1 MNGHSGRDGYDSPH
15 SRKVGKGPLLFPNS
29 PSLAGEGPGVRAVSF
44 SLRCVAVGG
53 SGAPP
58 ATKATLATKRYKTP
72 PSTPTAAKPGEG
84 GKRGRPGFTLL
95 ETLIALGILA
105 TATVLVAQLGAL
117 ALAERTR
124 ADDRLLAT
132 EAAANVLEAARA
144 RPWADLTPEWA
155 AAQRLSDDL
164 TDRLPE
170 AILTVRVGPEPDRP
184 GVKRVSVELGWKQRD
199 GTPAWPVTMVGL
211 FADRS
216 AGGGS

>member
-1 MNGHSGRDGYDSPH
+1 SY
-15 SRKVGKGPLLFPNS
+15 
-29 PSLAGEGPGVRAVSF
+29 SF
-44 SLRCVAVGG
+44 RCVAGGG

-58 ATKATLATKRYKTP
+58 ATKATLATKRNVTTKRYETP
-72 PSTPTAAKPGEG
+72 PPTPPPAKPGEG
-84 GKRGRPGFTLL
+84 SQRGRPGFTLL

-124 ADDRLLAT
+124 ADDRLLAV
-132 EAAANVLEAARA
+132 EAAANILEAARA
-144 RPWADLTPEWA
+144 RPWADLTPDWA

-170 AILTVRVGPEPDRP
+170 ALLTVRVEPESDRP
-184 GVKRVSVELGWKQRD
+184 GVKRLTVELGWKQRD
-199 GTPAWPVTMVGL
+199 GTPAWPVTMVGM